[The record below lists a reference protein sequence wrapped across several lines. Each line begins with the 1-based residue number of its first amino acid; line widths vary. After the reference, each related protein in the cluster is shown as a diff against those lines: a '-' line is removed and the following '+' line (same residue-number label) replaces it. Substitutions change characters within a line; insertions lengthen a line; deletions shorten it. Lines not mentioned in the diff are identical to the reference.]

1 MARGKHKTISKRSQY
16 TKASSEPS
24 SPTTASLECSNTP
37 ENQEADLK
45 SYLMK
50 IIESF
55 EEDINNSLKE
65 MQENTGKQVEA
76 LKRKQINP
84 LKK

>member
-1 MARGKHKTISKRSQY
+1 L
-16 TKASSEPS
+16 ASSELS
-24 SPTTASLECSNTP
+24 SPTTASTGYTITP

-50 IIESF
+50 IIKSF
-55 EEDINNSLKE
+55 KEDTNNSLKE
-65 MQENTGKQVEA
+65 IQEKTCKQVEA